1 MKIVQ
6 VKRNNMGLLWSVVI
20 IAIFA
25 IILLPTKTVTYE
37 VSQDIIG
44 TEEVVREVPVEMTGQ
59 SNTTKTVIQE
69 VTELVEI
76 NYRIDAFENIE
87 SIMRSGKRYAEQA
100 FKIELDDLVDGCFA
114 YQYEFFQ
121 KSNIA
126 NTEQSEA
133 CFSNTRMNI
142 IELQELYVGDI
153 DDFSFRVILL
163 ETPTMN
169 VTTISNVTVIVPE
182 DVTETVYVNKTV
194 EINVTTRGMV
204 EETKRVNWLFGFEI
218 F

>member
-169 VTTISNVTVIVPE
+169 VTTISNVTVIVPK